1 MKPSVLPYDV
11 ATLARYFGERLDAV
25 LDAPLGGLDRPTVIR
40 DALTGA
46 IIRA

>member
-1 MKPSVLPYDV
+1 
-11 ATLARYFGERLDAV
+11 LARYFGDRLEAA
-25 LDAPLGGLDRPTVIR
+25 LDAPLGGLDRPTIIR

>member
-1 MKPSVLPYDV
+1 MGEPPARDLG
-11 ATLARYFGERLDAV
+11 TLERYFGERLDGA
-25 LDAPLGGLDRPTVIR
+25 LDGPLGGQERPTTIR

>member
-1 MKPSVLPYDV
+1 VE
-11 ATLARYFGERLDAV
+11 AYFGERLDGL
-25 LDAPLGGLDRPTVIR
+25 LDGPLGGLERPTVIR